1 MQHTSHPEPQASRQ
15 LPEFNLMQTVKRRF
29 FAMRNG
35 ALAAQMRAAGLAYR
49 INFGLN
55 IPQIKEIA
63 SEISNM
69 QLSSFEMLTLANS
82 LWENET
88 TRESRLLAPMIYP
101 ADLMTS
107 DTALSW
113 MRQTQTTEIADHLC
127 HSLLRHLPFATGLAE
142 TIIADQVASDINR
155 YTAIRLILNLLIS
168 GKTQPETARRI
179 ALSEQQRNCP
189 ATRPIT
195 IQILSEIDF
204 LLD

>member
-1 MQHTSHPEPQASRQ
+1 
-15 LPEFNLMQTVKRRF
+15 
-29 FAMRNG
+29 MRNG

-82 LWENET
+82 LWKNET

-155 YTAIRLILNLLIS
+155 YTAIRLILSLLIS